1 MAHRNLKFLKDRY
14 LIEDIQLNN
23 DDESLEELHRRY
35 KNMYYKQAHKFKN
48 FFNIN
53 NINLDEILKDSYYMI
68 YDSAKTFDYNKKIKY
83 ITWLGSKCK
92 FYFLNKSLKKD
103 KSHKILEY
111 RDSEKELDELSS
123 ADIIQAPNNN
133 LANHSQIIS
142 FLKDHPDE
150 RLLKIFEL
158 RYCTNSTKAATWK
171 NISKNFGLSSQTII
185 NLHRKGLN
193 FLRKKAD
200 NFV

>member
-68 YDSAKTFDYNKKIKY
+68 YDSAKTFDYNKKIIEFDIKLSAIPVKIAMKLQIIENFHIKLPHLY
-83 ITWLGSKCK
+83 
-92 FYFLNKSLKKD
+92 FYFFGEVFQLLL
-103 KSHKILEY
+103 IW
-111 RDSEKELDELSS
+111 
-123 ADIIQAPNNN
+123 PN
-133 LANHSQIIS
+133 LI
-142 FLKDHPDE
+142 
-150 RLLKIFEL
+150 
-158 RYCTNSTKAATWK
+158 
-171 NISKNFGLSSQTII
+171 
-185 NLHRKGLN
+185 
-193 FLRKKAD
+193 
-200 NFV
+200 